1 MRYIDDHCM
10 LREAQS
16 CAHESAA
23 IADELKVASEHFA
36 LLRAGIQNDA
46 YIVSRIAEKVEG
58 RRRVGDEGARHRAPR
73 RLRDGM
79 CSPAEPRG

>member
-46 YIVSRIAEKVEG
+46 YIVSRIAEKVEVVG
-58 RRRVGDEGARHRAPR
+58 ESVMKVRATERRAA
-73 RLRDGM
+73 
-79 CSPAEPRG
+79 